1 MIKKEKK
8 ELKEKSKLSFKSKLL
23 IIFISAILLEANSI
37 AGMRFLIDNNYV
49 GMAIS
54 VFITPFVCLPMN
66 HFTIEVKTLKE
77 RIWIACAFSTGFT
90 LGVILIRP
98 FFELEGGGFF

>member
-1 MIKKEKK
+1 MKKKE
-8 ELKEKSKLSFKSKLL
+8 SKISFKSKLL

-37 AGMRFLIDNNYV
+37 AGMRFLIDNNYL

-77 RIWIACAFSTGFT
+77 RFFIAMAFSTGFT

>member
-1 MIKKEKK
+1 MEKK
-8 ELKEKSKLSFKSKLL
+8 ELKEKSKLSFKGKLL

-66 HFTIEVKTLKE
+66 HFTIEVKTLRE

>member
-1 MIKKEKK
+1 MKNKF
-8 ELKEKSKLSFKSKLL
+8 SFKVRLL

-37 AGMRFLIDNNYV
+37 AGMRFLIDNNYL
-49 GMAIS
+49 GMSIM
-54 VFITPFVCLPMN
+54 VFLSPIICLPMN

-77 RIWIACAFSTGFT
+77 RFYIAMAFSTGFT

>member
-1 MIKKEKK
+1 MDEDRKG
-8 ELKEKSKLSFKSKLL
+8 LSFKIKLF

-37 AGMRFLIDNNYV
+37 AGMRFLIDNNYL

-66 HFTIEVKTLKE
+66 HFTIEVKTFKE
-77 RIWIACAFSTGFT
+77 RFYIAMAFSTGFT